1 MFDTTIDDSRGEVVL
16 ELPWSGWIAD
26 DGPEPAI
33 ARGLTAMIMDHVLG
47 FAISLG
53 RPNFPPST
61 TIDLRIDWSRPLIAG
76 APARVN
82 VDGLFGEGDVILAVG
97 SLWQNM
103 GDSPCAIG
111 TGRFLS
117 GVYPGRQSA
126 RADSEI
132 PAPLA
137 MPEGPASFSRF
148 LGLESL
154 SGGRFILP
162 GVPRLAGQAHVG
174 AFHGGVIA
182 AASERAAQVIL
193 SDWSQSGQ
201 ARCVT
206 LEIEYMRPAF
216 TAADILLTAEV
227 LRVGRSTACV
237 EIETRQNGWDGPV
250 LTRATTMWV
259 KEAEP
264 Q

>member
-1 MFDTTIDDSRGEVVL
+1 ML

-162 GVPRLAGQAHVG
+162 GVPRLAGQVHVG
-174 AFHGGVIA
+174 AFHGGGHCGRLGTRGASYPQRLVPERTGTLRDSGNRIHA
-182 AASERAAQVIL
+182 AGLHGSRYSFDRRGPARRSEHGL
-193 SDWSQSGQ
+193 CG
-201 ARCVT
+201 
-206 LEIEYMRPAF
+206 
-216 TAADILLTAEV
+216 
-227 LRVGRSTACV
+227 
-237 EIETRQNGWDGPV
+237 N
-250 LTRATTMWV
+250 
-259 KEAEP
+259 
-264 Q
+264 